1 MAACPEPSGGGA
13 QASALAAPR
22 RVIAIVPASAAPAAD
37 SPFGGECTAAEPFAL
52 QVLGD
57 AMNPEFEHGDV
68 IVVEPEGLAQDGSF
82 VVARWQ
88 EEWTFRQLLR
98 EGAGWSLVAL
108 NPAYPPQPI
117 GDLSPVRG
125 IVIQKSK
132 PGRRRSVKRYV
143 E

>member
-1 MAACPEPSGGGA
+1 M
-13 QASALAAPR
+13 AAPR
-22 RVIAIVPASAAPAAD
+22 RVIAIVPASAAPAAVD
-37 SPFGGECTAAEPFAL
+37 SPFGGECAAAEPFAL

-57 AMNPEFEHGDV
+57 AMTPEFEHGDV

-98 EGAGWSLVAL
+98 EGEGWSLVAL